1 LDGKII
7 KREQVF
13 IGTWNGGPAILAA
26 SFELVGYEIDAS
38 QWQPLSDE
46 LAVTFVLYLPSH
58 FHTASAINGR
68 PAYPDSLVDT
78 YNTDDTLK
86 AKSD

>member
-46 LAVTFVLYLPSH
+46 LAVY
-58 FHTASAINGR
+58 
-68 PAYPDSLVDT
+68 T
-78 YNTDDTLK
+78 YHRISTQPPPLTDAQPIPIRL
-86 AKSD
+86 

>member
-13 IGTWNGGPAILAA
+13 IGTWNDGRPAILAA
-26 SFELVGYEIDAS
+26 PYELVGYEIDAS

-46 LAVTFVLYLPSH
+46 LAQDQYEQTLREHRENVEMFKNSDN
-58 FHTASAINGR
+58 INKGETIF
-68 PAYPDSLVDT
+68 PGNFPDITV
-78 YNTDDTLK
+78 
-86 AKSD
+86 